1 MGNKV
6 KDYKKNRPV
15 SKMHSPLLVSAV
27 VALLGAV
34 AFASPRQYPLPTPD
48 ESGPYGYN
56 KPEAQIVTL
65 TLTEQT
71 ILTTTNVETATHQ
84 VFVTKT
90 SDVLRTETLNTA
102 RWFTAE
108 VTSRDFLAGAERTST
123 TFVKST
129 TQSLVVRTV
138 TGEPQA
144 SDVVVTILSTAF
156 VTTTAVEPT
165 TLRVTHVDVIVTETV
180 VPVLTVVD
188 VDMVET
194 LTDTVTITVQVTSTI
209 KSYKPTRYHY

>member
-1 MGNKV
+1 MGL
-6 KDYKKNRPV
+6 PV
-15 SKMHSPLLVSAV
+15 IKMHSALLVSAV
-27 VALLGAV
+27 VALLGAQV

-48 ESGPYGYN
+48 ESGPYGYD

-156 VTTTAVEPT
+156 VT
-165 TLRVTHVDVIVTETV
+165 
-180 VPVLTVVD
+180 
-188 VDMVET
+188 
-194 LTDTVTITVQVTSTI
+194 ITVQVTSTI

>member
-1 MGNKV
+1 MGL
-6 KDYKKNRPV
+6 PV
-15 SKMHSPLLVSAV
+15 IKMHSALLVSAV
-27 VALLGAV
+27 VALLGAQV
-34 AFASPRQYPLPTPD
+34 TFASPRQYPLPTPA
-48 ESGPYGYN
+48 ESGPYGYD

-71 ILTTTNVETATHQ
+71 TLTTTNVETATHQ

-108 VTSRDFLAGAERTST
+108 VTSRDFLAGPAGTST
-123 TFVKST
+123 AFVRST
-129 TQSLVVRTV
+129 VQSLVVRTV

-144 SDVVVTILSTAF
+144 CDVVVTILSTSF
-156 VTTTAVEPT
+156 VTTTAVEST
-165 TLRVTHVDVIVTETV
+165 TLRVTHVDVVVTETV

>member
-1 MGNKV
+1 MGL
-6 KDYKKNRPV
+6 PV
-15 SKMHSPLLVSAV
+15 IKMHSALLVSAV
-27 VALLGAV
+27 VALLDAQV
-34 AFASPRQYPLPTPD
+34 TFASPRQYPLPTPA
-48 ESGPYGYN
+48 ESGHYGYD
-56 KPEAQIVTL
+56 KPEAEIVTL

-108 VTSRDFLAGAERTST
+108 VTSRDFVARAERTST
-123 TFVKST
+123 AFVKST

-165 TLRVTHVDVIVTETV
+165 TL
-180 VPVLTVVD
+180 
-188 VDMVET
+188 
-194 LTDTVTITVQVTSTI
+194 

>member
-1 MGNKV
+1 MGL
-6 KDYKKNRPV
+6 PV
-15 SKMHSPLLVSAV
+15 IKMHSALLVSAV
-27 VALLGAV
+27 VALLGAQV

-48 ESGPYGYN
+48 ESGPYGYD

-71 ILTTTNVETATHQ
+71 ILTTTNLETATHQ

-90 SDVLRTETLNTA
+90 SDVMRTETLNTA

-108 VTSRDFLAGAERTST
+108 VTSHVVQPGNPRTNTAFIKAS
-123 TFVKST
+123 
-129 TQSLVVRTV
+129 TQSLVVQTV
-138 TGEPQA
+138 NGEPRT
-144 SDVVVTILSTAF
+144 SEVKVTIVSTSF

-165 TLRVTHVDVIVTETV
+165 TLRVTHVDVVVTEQV

-188 VDMVET
+188 VEMF
-194 LTDTVTITVQVTSTI
+194 
-209 KSYKPTRYHY
+209 